1 MRPRALKSFSWLS
14 SLKVRWEAFNGA
26 SAKHSVTQC
35 ISENAF
41 SDFQSDSNYAP
52 SRMTPRWVGLFLYIG
67 IPFYLYLSVFV
78 LPHLPLLLGSD
89 QVFLWTYA
97 LRMYHGE
104 HVYSDFFQFKPP
116 GSDFIYLA
124 LFKLFG
130 PRVWVT
136 NAAVMLL
143 GLALCWTC
151 FSIAKRLMKP
161 EMALITSLFFTV
173 NTYVKPLTATHH
185 WYSLLAAL
193 LALRTVMPG
202 RTPLRIALAGVLFG
216 IASFITQTV
225 GVAGAGALLL
235 ALAWESFLTKKT
247 WRVTVRFQF
256 LLIASFVLTLAALNA
271 PFLMR
276 VGWRQLWYL
285 QMVYP
290 RYVPYWFRKP
300 FPGLPHPVVWRQLLL
315 LAPFLFMY
323 AILPVIYL
331 YTPWKCWRERQNP
344 SFRNNALL
352 ALLSLTGLFLLLEIF
367 PAVNWLRIYAISMPA
382 TVLLFWRISTLG
394 PFRRYI
400 TAAAWIV
407 VVCLV
412 ALQFWA
418 RHRQDY
424 RVADLPAGK
433 ALLPG
438 PKYEVYDWII
448 RHTSPGDLFL
458 QTAEPAVYLP
468 LDLRSPVYVDGLTTD
483 ELTRP
488 EWIGLTVRQV
498 QDRKVKYI
506 LASPWLYM
514 HVDPSRPWEDHLG
527 PFRAYLRSHYTRVH
541 VFSDQEEI
549 WERR

>member
-1 MRPRALKSFSWLS
+1 MRPRAVKSSSWLP

-26 SAKHSVTQC
+26 SAKHSVTVYLRECLQRFPKRFELRAVSHDTKVGPAFPLHRNPPLPLSKC
-35 ISENAF
+35 ICTA
-41 SDFQSDSNYAP
+41 
-52 SRMTPRWVGLFLYIG
+52 
-67 IPFYLYLSVFV
+67 
-78 LPHLPLLLGSD
+78 HLPLLLGSD

-116 GSDFIYLA
+116 GSDLIYLA

-143 GLALCWTC
+143 RLALCWTC

-225 GVAGAGALLL
+225 GLAGAGALLL

-285 QMVYP
+285 QTVYP

-300 FPGLPHPVVWRQLLL
+300 FPGLPHPVVWRQLLP
-315 LAPFLFMY
+315 LAPFLFTY

-331 YTPWKCWRERQNP
+331 YTLWKCWHERQNP

-394 PFRRYI
+394 AFRRYI

-418 RHRQDY
+418 RHRKDY

-448 RHTSPGDLFL
+448 RHTSPGDFFL
-458 QTAEPAVYLP
+458 QTGGARCLS
-468 LDLRSPVYVDGLTTD
+468 SPGFAQSCVCGCTDDG
-483 ELTRP
+483 
-488 EWIGLTVRQV
+488 
-498 QDRKVKYI
+498 
-506 LASPWLYM
+506 
-514 HVDPSRPWEDHLG
+514 
-527 PFRAYLRSHYTRVH
+527 
-541 VFSDQEEI
+541 
-549 WERR
+549 